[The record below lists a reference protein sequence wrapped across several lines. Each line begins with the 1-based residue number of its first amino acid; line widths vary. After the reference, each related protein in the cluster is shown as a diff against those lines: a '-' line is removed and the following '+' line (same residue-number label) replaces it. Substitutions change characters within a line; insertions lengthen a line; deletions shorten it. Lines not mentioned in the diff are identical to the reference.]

1 MTTVK
6 NRCDAFDIRFV
17 KGKRDAY
24 RLVYDT
30 ENNATLRLEKW
41 NTEHR
46 QWEFLVVK
54 PMYIIDTIDKT
65 LLVGFVETIT
75 GAKRKEA

>member
-1 MTTVK
+1 MPKT
-6 NRCDAFDIRFV
+6 RCDAFDILFS
-17 KGKRDAY
+17 KGKRNAY

-65 LLVGFVETIT
+65 LLVGFVETLT